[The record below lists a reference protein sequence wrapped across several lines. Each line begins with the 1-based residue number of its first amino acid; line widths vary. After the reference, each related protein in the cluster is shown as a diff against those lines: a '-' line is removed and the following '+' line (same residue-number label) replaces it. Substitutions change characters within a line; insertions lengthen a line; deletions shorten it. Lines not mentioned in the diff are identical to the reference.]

1 MQSYLHFPNKDIQG
15 GRFEVQLD
23 FIHLIILF
31 ILSSLLSDS
40 EWCLTQCNRD
50 GRYNRKNGQCDAILS
65 SKDLCLFLSFYL
77 APWWGQLIGLIT
89 F

>member
-77 APWWGQLIGLIT
+77 APWWGQLIRLIT

>member
-65 SKDLCLFLSFYL
+65 SKDLCLFLSFYS
-77 APWWGQLIGLIT
+77 APRWGQLIGLIT

>member
-77 APWWGQLIGLIT
+77 APRWGHLIGLIT